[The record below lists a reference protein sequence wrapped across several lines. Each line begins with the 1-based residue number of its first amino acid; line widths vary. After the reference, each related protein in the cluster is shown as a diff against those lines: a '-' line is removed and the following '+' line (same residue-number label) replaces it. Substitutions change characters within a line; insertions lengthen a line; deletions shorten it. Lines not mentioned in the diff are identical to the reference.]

1 MSTAQTLRKAAVTW
15 PVAHLDEVTV
25 AVVYAYMSD
34 GDCVRNM
41 YSYNQLQM
49 QTFKLLVASALDGGE
64 REPMGS
70 KERIP
75 ILDQFYDDHLSMAEF
90 IKLVERHHGIGINK

>member
-1 MSTAQTLRKAAVTW
+1 MSTAQTLRDAAVSGDMERVHWGALSLFLEAFEWNASKADTGGIQHCTFMLI
-15 PVAHLDEVTV
+15 VA
-25 AVVYAYMSD
+25 
-34 GDCVRNM
+34 C
-41 YSYNQLQM
+41 
-49 QTFKLLVASALDGGE
+49 ALDGGE